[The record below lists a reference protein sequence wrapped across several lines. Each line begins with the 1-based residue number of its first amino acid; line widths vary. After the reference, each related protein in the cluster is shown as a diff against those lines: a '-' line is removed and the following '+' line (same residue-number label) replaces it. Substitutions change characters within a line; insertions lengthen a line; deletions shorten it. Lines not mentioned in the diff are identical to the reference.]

1 MSPFHHVNIVL
12 ETVTITTGK
21 ENKRCSD
28 MKEVKLCLLK
38 DDMLADDKVSR
49 QKINVHILVVFLC
62 MNNNLKMRLEK
73 FHPQ

>member
-1 MSPFHHVNIVL
+1 
-12 ETVTITTGK
+12 
-21 ENKRCSD
+21 

-49 QKINVHILVVFLC
+49 QKINIHILVVFLC